1 MRQVYGDNGKEWVS
15 ETPPLETIT
24 AKELSKMRLP
34 PVEFIIDRLMP
45 VGLGVLAAPSKTGK
59 SFMVL
64 DMAACIAKGSLFLGY
79 STNKAEVLYLAL
91 EDSKARVKDRLGK
104 ILGKWEYPAG
114 LYIATEA
121 KRLVGGELAEQID
134 GHMKRH
140 DKTKL
145 VIIDTFQK
153 IRPPRKAGKD
163 PYETDYEVL
172 GELQEICKK
181 WKIGVLLVHH
191 TRKKGGKDSDPFE
204 LILGSTAIAGASDYM
219 IVLDQKQDDDYFTLH
234 AKGRDIENIDLA
246 IEMDWNAFRW
256 QRLGNAQDIYD
267 RKMRAAYQDHPAIK
281 TLKHKLAE
289 IEADPD
295 EPIKEYIVTASDF
308 QNDIRLFTRQ
318 QVGTSARDFN
328 RIIQA
333 FDPYLL
339 EDGIKHT
346 FTGVTEYHRG
356 DTGKYHHYKYLELI
370 K

>member
-1 MRQVYGDNGKEWVS
+1 MGNVQ
-15 ETPPLETIT
+15 PLETIT
-24 AKELSKMRLP
+24 AKELEKMKLP
-34 PVEFIIDRLMP
+34 PVEFIVKRLVP
-45 VGLGVLAAPSKTGK
+45 IGLGVLAAPSKTGK

-64 DMAACIAKGSLFLGY
+64 DMAVCIAKGSLFLGY

-121 KRLVGGELAEQID
+121 RRLIGGELTEQID
-134 GHMKRH
+134 SHMRKH

-219 IVLDQKQDDDYFTLH
+219 IVLDQKQDNDHFTLH

-295 EPIKEYIVTASDF
+295 EPIKEYIARPKDF
-308 QNDIRLFTRQ
+308 RQ
-318 QVGTSARDFN
+318 DVLNETGQLIGTSELNFSKILRDFD
-328 RIIQA
+328 R
-333 FDPYLL
+333 YLY
-339 EDGIKHT
+339 EDGITHIEPERRTTYKGNGGMFH
-346 FTGVTEYHRG
+346 
-356 DTGKYHHYKYLELI
+356 KYKYI